1 MKSYQETQK
10 ITSPWLLL
18 VLYSAL
24 LASIVV
30 LGLLYFTAVLD
41 HWESDDRAGAQILCI
56 TFLLIALLFLFSRL
70 ETKIDRLGVYVR
82 FLPILVKWRFY
93 PWEDIKSAAIRK
105 YSPLMEYG
113 GWGFRIGI
121 MGQGNAYTL
130 SGKQGLQLEFKNGKK
145 LLIGTKKEQELST
158 FLKTVQPTKS
168 SEL

>member
-10 ITSPWLLL
+10 ITSSWLLL
-18 VLYSAL
+18 VLYGTL

-30 LGLLYFTAVLD
+30 LGLLRFTEILD
-41 HWESDDRAGAQILCI
+41 HWESDDRTGSQIACV

-70 ETKIDRLGVYVR
+70 ETKIDHLGVYVR

-93 PWEDIKSAAIRK
+93 PWEEIQSAGIRQ
-105 YSPLMEYG
+105 YSPLLEYG

-145 LLIGTKKEQELST
+145 LLIGTNREKELSDFMQT
-158 FLKTVQPTKS
+158 IHITNPYKL
-168 SEL
+168 